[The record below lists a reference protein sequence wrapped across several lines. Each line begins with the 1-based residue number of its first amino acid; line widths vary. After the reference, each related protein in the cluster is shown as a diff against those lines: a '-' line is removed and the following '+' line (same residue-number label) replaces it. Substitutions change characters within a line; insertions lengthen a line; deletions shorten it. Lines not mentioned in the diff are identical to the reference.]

1 MNEQTVNTGS
11 IRKELDSNKI
21 LIVDDIPMNLEL
33 MKIMFR
39 DSNYELVFANDG
51 PEGLE
56 KARQE
61 SPFLI
66 ISDIQMPGMSG
77 FELCRRIKD
86 NAQTKDAAVIF
97 VTAHARSSKQ
107 VREGLEMG
115 ADEYISRP
123 FEREELLARV
133 NAVARLKRAELEA
146 QRQAVLVAQR
156 NKELELLNEL
166 AVATTSSLDLQRILA
181 FSMQKLFQIFDAE
194 MIVILMPD
202 EATQKLIVNIAS
214 AGAEG
219 ITIPVSVKPGL
230 STIDLARRRLVAS
243 ILARIGNE
251 HNYSFTIPHP
261 DNLDLIT
268 TIPMISKEEA
278 VGAIAMIDR
287 QPRQFAEVEWSQLIS
302 AASIITVAIENAQL
316 FSKVQNFNRRLERKV
331 QERTRELAEEK
342 DKVEAI
348 LSSIVDGVLVL
359 DANKRLVTLN
369 NAAQEMAGSNA
380 ESLIGK
386 PITSDELVSPLW
398 NCIRYLADNSDKV
411 ATASVDIPNVNKPGG
426 YLSIQAHSAKVQTE
440 TGETIGMAIVLS
452 DVTAIME
459 VERMKARF
467 MAGVTHEL
475 KTPLAVIRLHTNNLA
490 AYHDRLSQE
499 KREQLLKAIQTQVK
513 QLTSLVEDTLKLSR
527 FDAGV
532 ASIERQ
538 SVNLNQLAGQMVDEM
553 RLLAEEKEIVLNLS
567 ASSPNI
573 LLDADPKKLK
583 WLLNNLI
590 DNAIK
595 FTPAG
600 GLVDVQLGLDTADN
614 KRPVLIQVRDTGIGI
629 PIDERERL
637 FDRFYR
643 VDSAHTIPGTGL
655 GLAIVKEIVTA
666 HNGSIAVTN
675 SPDGG
680 SIFSVHLPLQ

>member
-1 MNEQTVNTGS
+1 MNEQNTNTVS
-11 IRKELDSNKI
+11 IHKELDPNKI
-21 LIVDDIPMNLEL
+21 LVVDDIPMNLEL

-39 DSNYELVFANDG
+39 DSNYELVFANNG
-51 PEGLE
+51 SEGLE
-56 KARQE
+56 KAQQE

-77 FELCRRIKD
+77 FELCKRIKSD
-86 NAQTKDAAVIF
+86 DQTKDAAVIF
-97 VTAHARSSKQ
+97 VTAHARSSRQ

-123 FEREELLARV
+123 FERDELLARV

-146 QRQAVLVAQR
+146 QQQAILVAQR

-181 FSMQKLFQIFDAE
+181 FSMQKLFQIFNAE

-214 AGAEG
+214 AGAES
-219 ITIPVSVKPGL
+219 IAIPVSVKPGL
-230 STIDLARRRLVAS
+230 SSIDLSRRKLVAS
-243 ILARIGNE
+243 ILTRIGNE
-251 HNYSFTIPHP
+251 HNYPFTIPHP
-261 DNLDLIT
+261 DNLGLIT
-268 TIPMISKEEA
+268 TVPMVSKEEA
-278 VGAIAMIDR
+278 IGAIAMIDR

-302 AASIITVAIENAQL
+302 AVSIITVAIENAQL

-359 DANKRLVTLN
+359 DANNYLVTLN
-369 NAAQEMAGSNA
+369 NAAQEMVGSDE
-380 ESLIGK
+380 ESLIGRS
-386 PITSDELVSPLW
+386 ITSEELVSPLW
-398 NCIRYLADNSDKV
+398 NCIRYLADNSEKI
-411 ATASVDIPNVNKPGG
+411 ATASVDIPNINKPGS
-426 YLSIQAHSAKVQTE
+426 YLSIQAHSAKVQTD

-475 KTPLAVIRLHTNNLA
+475 KTPLAVIRLHTSNLA

-499 KREQLLKAIQTQVK
+499 KREQLLKAIQAQVK

-527 FDAGV
+527 FDAG
-532 ASIERQ
+532 ADSIERQ
-538 SVNLNQLAGQMVDEM
+538 SVNLSQLAGQLVDEM
-553 RLLAEEKEIVLNLS
+553 RLLAEEKEIFLNLS
-567 ASSPNI
+567 APSSDII
-573 LLDADPKKLK
+573 LNADPKKLK

-600 GLVDVQLGLDTADN
+600 GSVGVQLGLDMEGSKQSA
-614 KRPVLIQVRDTGIGI
+614 LIQVTDTGIGI
-629 PIDERERL
+629 PVDEYERL

-655 GLAIVKEIVTA
+655 GLSIVKEIVTA
-666 HNGSIAVTN
+666 YDGSITVAN

-680 SIFSVHLPLQ
+680 SMFSVSLPL